1 MTMNRSDGLETRSKL
16 LAAAGAAFA
25 AKGYHD
31 AKTADICRL
40 ANANAAAVHYH
51 FRSKEQLYAEAWR
64 TAFERSIRAY
74 PPDGGIPESAP
85 AADRLRGQIAALVHR
100 IMDPDSIDFDIAH
113 KEMANPTGL
122 LAEVMHRSFDPLHQ
136 RFTKVIRDLL
146 GPGASDQLVQLC
158 ATSVHAQCSMPLMF
172 ERHRKFCLAN
182 DKLPG
187 PPPLDVAADALTD
200 HIFRFSLAGIRAS
213 RTQPARRKRGKT
225 TRTAK
230 SGTP

>member
-16 LAAAGAAFA
+16 LAAAGFEFA

-31 AKTADICRL
+31 AKTADICRR

-64 TAFERSIRAY
+64 TAFEQSIRMY

-85 AADRLRGQIAALVHR
+85 AEDRLRGQIDALVRR

-113 KEMANPTGL
+113 KEMASPTGL

-136 RFTKVIRDLL
+136 RFTEVIRDLL
-146 GPGASDQLVQLC
+146 GKSASDKLVHLC
-158 ATSVHAQCSMPLMF
+158 AMSVHAQCSLPLMF
-172 ERHRKFCLAN
+172 ERQRKNCMAN
-182 DKLPG
+182 DKFPG
-187 PPPLDVAADALTD
+187 PPPLDIEVDALTD
-200 HIFRFSLAGIRAS
+200 HVFRFSLAGIRAL
-213 RTQPARRKRGKT
+213 RAQPARQKRRKT
-225 TRTAK
+225 TRK
-230 SGTP
+230 SRV

>member
-16 LAAAGAAFA
+16 LAAAGSEFA

-31 AKTADICRL
+31 AKTTEICRL
-40 ANANAAAVHYH
+40 AGANAAAVHYH

-64 TAFERSIRAY
+64 TAFEQSLRAY

-85 AADRLRGQIAALVHR
+85 AEDRLRGQIDALVHR

-113 KEMANPTGL
+113 REMANPTGL
-122 LAEVMHRSFDPLHQ
+122 LSEVMHRSFDPLHQ

-146 GPGASDQLVQLC
+146 GALASDKLVHLC
-158 ATSVHAQCSMPLMF
+158 AMSVHAQCSLPLMF
-172 ERHRKFCLAN
+172 ERNRKICRAD

-187 PPPLDVAADALTD
+187 PPPLDVEAAALTD
-200 HIFRFSLAGIRAS
+200 HVLRFSLAGIRAM
-213 RTQPARRKRGKT
+213 RVQPARQKRRKA
-225 TRTAK
+225 TRKARA
-230 SGTP
+230 